1 MKETIRKLA
10 LAATLVGGV
19 ALAQSTTS
27 PTPPPAGT
35 PNSTDSRSGYPK
47 PSSTDP
53 AQPGPAP
60 EKMERSSQSSGTDS
74 AYGGSGDAG
83 IDFVLVEQLQG
94 HFTGSGTSGH
104 EQLHSEP

>member
-27 PTPPPAGT
+27 PNPPPAGT
-35 PNSTDSRSGYPK
+35 PNSTDSRSGYPN

-53 AQPGPAP
+53 AQPGSAP

-83 IDFVLVEQLQG
+83 
-94 HFTGSGTSGH
+94 TGSHGKKGKKTEGS
-104 EQLHSEP
+104 SSDSTAK

>member
-27 PTPPPAGT
+27 PTPPPTGT

-47 PSSTDP
+47 PSITDP

-83 IDFVLVEQLQG
+83 
-94 HFTGSGTSGH
+94 TGSHGKKGKKTEGS
-104 EQLHSEP
+104 SSDSTAK